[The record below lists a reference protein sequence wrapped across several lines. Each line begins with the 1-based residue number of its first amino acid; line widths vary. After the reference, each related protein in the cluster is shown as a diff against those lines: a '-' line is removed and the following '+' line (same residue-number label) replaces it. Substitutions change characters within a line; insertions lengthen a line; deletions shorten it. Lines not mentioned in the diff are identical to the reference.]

1 MKNKEF
7 IGAIALKTGYTQD
20 ESQQMVKDV
29 IEQLSKY
36 FESGESVAV
45 SGFGTFEV
53 KKRLERVMV
62 NPATGLRMLVPPKL
76 VLNFKPATMIKVQV
90 KKGGMENG

>member
-1 MKNKEF
+1 MNNKEF

-36 FESGESVAV
+36 FESVAV

>member
-1 MKNKEF
+1 MNNKEF

-45 SGFGTFEV
+45 SGFGNVSWGTV
-53 KKRLERVMV
+53 QKL

>member
-1 MKNKEF
+1 MNNKEF

-90 KKGGMENG
+90 KKGGMEKG